1 MNQSTITGLE
11 SSARR
16 SGVRFD
22 GIRRSVVEPLRRRRV
37 RVPELAIGI
46 FVIASAV
53 GVSVV
58 LNTGDD
64 EGTGVLAVAQPLE
77 RGQVIDAAD
86 LTAVTLTADRDVAL
100 LATELSPQVIGMR
113 AAVDIAVGTPLSS
126 SHLIDVEPLSI
137 DDAVVGVVVDDSY
150 APADLAP
157 GDLVRVVFLDTSL
170 ENGDVVSAL
179 PNVAE
184 VWAVTAPDEVMG
196 ERSISL
202 RVARSLADSF
212 VGHDEIHL
220 VKVVK

>member
-16 SGVRFD
+16 SGARFD

-46 FVIASAV
+46 FVIAAAV
-53 GVSVV
+53 AVSVV

-64 EGTGVLAVAQPLE
+64 EGTGVLAVARPLA
-77 RGQVIDAAD
+77 RGQVIDTAD
-86 LTAVTLTADRDVAL
+86 LTAVSLTADRGVAL
-100 LATELSPQVIGMR
+100 LSTDLSTQVIGMR
-113 AAVDIAVGTPLSS
+113 AAVDIGIGTPLSS
-126 SHLIDVEPLSI
+126 SHLIDVEPLST
-137 DDAVVGVVVDDSY
+137 DDAVVGVVVDDSH
-150 APADLAP
+150 APAELAP

-184 VWAVTAPDEVMG
+184 VWAVTVADEVMG

-202 RVARSLADSF
+202 RVARALADSF